1 MDDRL
6 AAEIRIDVSD
16 LTQTDLDELTARL
29 EDAVAAFRGTVT
41 VDTRSY

>member
-6 AAEIRIDVSD
+6 AADIRIDVSD

-29 EDAVAAFRGTVT
+29 EDAVAPFRGTVT